1 MTTTDGGPVTAELST
16 DPASGMP
23 LLADKLE
30 IPRPGLRM
38 LRRDRVT
45 ERIERAAGHRVTLV
59 SGPAGA
65 GKTVACAGWAVGR
78 TARRVA
84 WLTTDPGD
92 REPARFW
99 RYLAAALARACPE
112 EDSALRGLAST
123 GADDAPAALATLARR
138 LDDPVTVVL
147 DDVHE
152 LAGSPLLPGL
162 GTLIRHAP
170 ATLRVIL
177 SGRCGHGLPGLP
189 LARLRLSGDLA
200 DITAADLACTPA
212 EADAYF
218 AMLGI
223 QLSEAE
229 RDEVLQVTE
238 GWMAGL
244 RLAVLQAATD
254 GGLGPLREQD
264 ASGPRPP
271 NGGPGPAGVALT
283 GLAGR
288 EPLVSEYLRDEVLG
302 RQSPETLLFLL
313 RTSVIR
319 QVSGELA
326 DVLTGAP
333 GGARTLDRLSREN
346 GLVLTTGPDHVEY
359 RYHPLL
365 RDLLA
370 AELRREIPYEIPVL
384 LRRAARWQAAH
395 GQPVD
400 AVMSAAGAQD
410 WDYAAHAVAEA
421 GPVELLRDG
430 PDRLEE
436 ALAAFPSDRQA
447 DEAPVAAAFA
457 AARLWRGDRTGAA
470 FHLDNAARAVD
481 TCSPPVRR
489 VMLPWLEA
497 LRVMDAAD
505 GGRADPGLL
514 ARAERLASATEA
526 TGRLAEH
533 RSLGLL
539 WFAIGAARVCRW
551 EMGPALDALQR
562 AERQLAAGGLAWLE
576 ARASGWRALAEAEF
590 GNVTRAERIA
600 LGLLRDGPQD
610 GPGSLPLAL
619 AASAQASLIRDDL
632 AAATRL
638 LAEVDAV
645 SLSRVPGEPDLAV
658 IAGVLRARLR
668 LASGDLN
675 GARAVL
681 IRFQASLSAAD
692 PVLRELRVLLDTAA
706 ALRAGADAGQLG
718 ALGERA
724 ALAAGDP
731 DTDVSCQRIAR
742 GWMLVTSGDF
752 DGAIAAAAPCLD
764 GAAGVTLR
772 HRITA
777 RLITAV
783 ALRRLGRRSAAAD
796 SLDEALALAEPDED
810 YREFLDAGQS
820 VRSCITVL
828 IPPDSPRAG
837 FARRILNRFD
847 SQLALA
853 DSIPAGNG
861 PALTHSELAVLRF
874 LPSQM
879 TNQEIAAALFLST
892 NTVKTHLRS
901 VYRKLG
907 IASRREAVAQGRRLE
922 LL

>member
-1 MTTTDGGPVTAELST
+1 MTTTDGGPATAELTT
-16 DPASGMP
+16 DTASGLP

-38 LRRDRVT
+38 LRRERLT
-45 ERIERAAGHRVTLV
+45 ERIGQAADHRVTLV

-65 GKTVACAGWAVGR
+65 GKTVACAAWAAGR

-84 WLTTDPGD
+84 WLTIDPGD

-112 EDSALRGLAST
+112 QDGALRAQASARPEGT
-123 GADDAPAALATLARR
+123 PAALADLARR
-138 LDDPVTVVL
+138 LHAPVTVVL

-152 LAGSPLLPGL
+152 LAGSPVLPGL
-162 GTLIRHAP
+162 SMLIRHAP
-170 ATLRVIL
+170 ATLRVVL
-177 SGRCGHGLPGLP
+177 SGRCGHGLAGLP
-189 LARLRLSGDLA
+189 LARLRLAGDVA
-200 DITAADLACTPA
+200 DITAGDLACTQGEA
-212 EADAYF
+212 EAYF

-223 QLSEAE
+223 PLSEAQ
-229 RDEVLQVTE
+229 RDEVLRVTE

-244 RLAVLQAATD
+244 RLAVLRAGTAGGQGSLQGAGGRQAGD
-254 GGLGPLREQD
+254 GPET
-264 ASGPRPP
+264 ASRSIS
-271 NGGPGPAGVALT
+271 

-288 EPLVSEYLRDEVLG
+288 EPLVSEYLRDEILG
-302 RQSPETLLFLL
+302 SEPPETRLFLL

-326 DVLTGAP
+326 DVLTGVP
-333 GGARTLDRLSREN
+333 GGARTLDRLSKEN
-346 GLVLTTGPDHVEY
+346 GLVMTTGPEHAEY

-370 AELRREIPYEIPVL
+370 AELRREIPYEVPVL

-395 GQPVD
+395 GQPVE
-400 AVMSAAGAQD
+400 AVISAAGAQD
-410 WDYAAHAVAEA
+410 WDYAAHALAEA

-430 PDRLEE
+430 PDRLEQ
-436 ALAAFPSDRQA
+436 ALASFPSDRLA
-447 DEAPVAAAFA
+447 DEAPVAAALA
-457 AARLWRGDRTGAA
+457 AARLWRSDRIGAA

-481 TCSPPVRR
+481 TCSAPVRR
-489 VMLPWLEA
+489 IMLPWLEA

-514 ARAERLASATEA
+514 ARAGRLASATEA
-526 TGRLAEH
+526 TGRMAEH

-539 WFAIGAARVCRW
+539 WFAIGAARVRRW
-551 EMGPALDALQR
+551 EMGPALDALAR
-562 AERQLAAGGLAWLE
+562 AERQLAAGGLATMQ
-576 ARASGWRALAEAEF
+576 ARAAGWRAFAEAEF
-590 GNVTRAERIA
+590 GNLARAERIA
-600 LGLLRDGPQD
+600 LALLRDVPQGD
-610 GPGSLPLAL
+610 TGCLAL
-619 AASAQASLIRDDL
+619 AKAASAQASLIRDDL
-632 AAATRL
+632 AAARRL
-638 LAEVDAV
+638 LDEVDTV
-645 SLSRVPGEPDLAV
+645 PPGRLPGEPDLV
-658 IAGVLRARLR
+658 VVAGVLRARLR
-668 LASGDLN
+668 LAVGDLT

-681 IRFQASLSAAD
+681 IRLQASLSAAD
-692 PVLRELRVLLDTAA
+692 PAVRELRVLLDTAA
-706 ALRAGADAGQLG
+706 ALRPGAGTGQPGPPGEGPALADA
-718 ALGERA
+718 
-724 ALAAGDP
+724 
-731 DTDVSCQRIAR
+731 DTDVACQRIAG
-742 GWMLVTSGDF
+742 GWLLVASSDF
-752 DGAIAAAAPCLD
+752 DRAIAAAAPCLD
-764 GAAGVTLR
+764 GAEGVTLR

-796 SLDEALALAEPDED
+796 ALDEALALAEPDED
-810 YREFLDAGQS
+810 YREFLDAGQA
-820 VRSCITVL
+820 VRSSITVL
-828 IPPDSPRAG
+828 VPPDSPRAG

-853 DSIPAGNG
+853 DTVPAGEG

-907 IASRREAVAQGRRLE
+907 IASRREAIAQGRRLD